1 MDFALARLPSKEVRD
16 LMSSLEGIIPSPIG
30 SGSHTWSVARP
41 SPESASQHESQTV
54 NEVELTFGDGP
65 LGITFES
72 THLRLLAA
80 SNFEPERQLG
90 GSAVVKALPRLQ
102 NGLAGPAERSGLI
115 SAGSFLIG
123 INREPT
129 LDLTFEETIDYL
141 RRAKRPIRL
150 RFLNARLPYENACQ
164 FAERLQALS
173 LVSALQTEHEN
184 LLLPW
189 VDSLRG
195 AFAAMFAGIFRDYQ
209 KYIGVERRESNA
221 TDGLGQQHVLPKPEN
236 YGRMRRQS
244 SALAFAVQFD
254 HQAFCHSMQ
263 ATDKHR
269 FLREFTQTQSFAGFI
284 NESIMG
290 RPMARPRGAYPPLEL
305 FKECMHLVRE
315 SSDARG
321 AIALLFKRNGS
332 PAESMAL
339 DLPMT
344 LAEAN
349 DEVAVEAIVGL
360 REDFGYYSASGE
372 EEGAESSTNLTSIGV
387 LPVTEP
393 AGTVDLAPTESP
405 SSSSPSS
412 PLAEKADARNVLEVT
427 TKQPGL
433 ASPEQEEGDGSGV
446 VEATLEAD
454 P

>member
-1 MDFALARLPSKEVRD
+1 MQTGRGWVVPDENENFERKVETRIPATDHRDFALPDGVPYFC
-16 LMSSLEGIIPSPIG
+16 IPE
-30 SGSHTWSVARP
+30 SVAFYNP
-41 SPESASQHESQTV
+41 SVYERKPTFFSFI
-54 NEVELTFGDGP
+54 LTRGDGTHAYGFA
-65 LGITFES
+65 LHVFEEFS
-72 THLRLLAA
+72 TAGESECTPPFDHA
-80 SNFEPERQLG
+80 
-90 GSAVVKALPRLQ
+90 
-102 NGLAGPAERSGLI
+102 NGLE
-115 SAGSFLIG
+115 
-123 INREPT
+123 EPT

-209 KYIGVERRESNA
+209 KHIGVERRESNA
-221 TDGLGQQHVLPKPEN
+221 TDGLGQQHALPQPEN
-236 YGRMRRQS
+236 YGRIRRQS

-269 FLREFTQTQSFAGFI
+269 FLREFTLTQSFAGFI

-305 FKECMHLVRE
+305 FKECVHLVRE

-332 PAESMAL
+332 PAASMAL

-344 LAEAN
+344 LAKAN
-349 DEVAVEAIVGL
+349 DKVAVEAIVGL
-360 REDFGYYSASGE
+360 REDFGYYSVSSD
-372 EEGAESSTNLTSIGV
+372 EEGAESSTKLTSIGV

-393 AGTVDLAPTESP
+393 AGTSSAVDLAPTESP

-412 PLAEKADARNVLEVT
+412 PLAEKADTRNLLEVT

-433 ASPEQEEGDGSGV
+433 ASPEQEEGGGSGV